1 MRYIVYSHTDY
12 ADILAIQ
19 ADYLVSKDTVL
30 FINEETELSK
40 RFGKVVIYDDNLP
53 YAARIVNCLD
63 QFYTD
68 NHFVFMHDIDILLK
82 SDDFLLEEIVNIMK
96 LYDIGRVDLKIDR
109 CYANS
114 KNPRIEIPYT
124 SPIYLRLDTESEFTY
139 NVNPSIWEA
148 GEFYHVMRS
157 NELLGYREIEL
168 NKDIQ
173 KRCKTILTHRL
184 ICDYEYIIKAGYYDC
199 TYLFKYLH
207 ITHGGRLLPINEEML
222 SSHGQSYSDVAEE
235 YWAIAQKYLKES
247 PRW

>member
-1 MRYIVYSHTDY
+1 MQYIVYSHTDY
-12 ADILAIQ
+12 TDILQIQ
-19 ADYLVSKDTVL
+19 ADYLVSKETVL

-40 RFGKVVIYDDNLP
+40 KFGRVVVYNDKLP
-53 YAARIVNCLD
+53 YAGRIVDCLN
-63 QFYTD
+63 QFNPNKY
-68 NHFVFMHDIDILLK
+68 FVFIHDVDILLK
-82 SDDFLLEEIVNIMK
+82 SDDFLLDEIANIMRM
-96 LYDIGRVDLKIDR
+96 YDIGRVDLKIDR
-109 CYANS
+109 CDTNA

-124 SPIYLRLDTESEFTY
+124 SPIYLRLDTESDFTY
-139 NVNPSIWEA
+139 NVNPSIWDA
-148 GEFYHVMRS
+148 GELYHAMKT

-168 NKDIQ
+168 SRDIQ
-173 KRCKTILTHRL
+173 RWCKCIKTHRFT
-184 ICDYEYIIKAGYYDC
+184 CSYEHIIKAGYYDC